1 MWINVIPQLIAR
13 IDIKDAMI
21 KQLLI
26 DLLER
31 LSQKYPQAL
40 VYSLSVS
47 KKSQNKERREAAEAL
62 INKLK
67 LTQGI
72 LIEQANMVSD
82 ELIRAAI
89 LLSETWT
96 EAIEE
101 ASRIYFAKN
110 DAETMINNL
119 KDLHKRMERQPETM
133 NEVNFYQGFASDLEE
148 AKLWTQMY

>member
-1 MWINVIPQLIAR
+1 
-13 IDIKDAMI
+13 MI

-47 KKSQNKERREAAEAL
+47 KKSTTQERREAADAL

-67 LTQGI
+67 LTQGT
-72 LIEQANMVSD
+72 LIEQANMVSE

-101 ASRIYFAKN
+101 ASRVFFTKN
-110 DAETMINNL
+110 DADTMIANL
-119 KDLHKRMERQPETM
+119 KDLHKMMEKAPETM
-133 NEVNFYQGFASDLEE
+133 NEINFYQGFASDLEE
-148 AKLWTQMY
+148 A

>member
-1 MWINVIPQLIAR
+1 
-13 IDIKDAMI
+13 MI

-67 LTQGI
+67 LTQGN

-89 LLSETWT
+89 LLSEIWT

-119 KDLHKRMERQPETM
+119 KDLHKRIKRQPETM

>member
-1 MWINVIPQLIAR
+1 
-13 IDIKDAMI
+13 
-21 KQLLI
+21 
-26 DLLER
+26 
-31 LSQKYPQAL
+31 
-40 VYSLSVS
+40 
-47 KKSQNKERREAAEAL
+47 
-62 INKLK
+62 
-67 LTQGI
+67 
-72 LIEQANMVSD
+72 MVSD

-89 LLSETWT
+89 LLSEIWT

-119 KDLHKRMERQPETM
+119 KDLHRRMERQPETM